1 MSTLFL
7 VATPIGNMGDLSPR
21 AIDHLRTAGLV
32 CCEDTR
38 RTGLMLHN
46 LGIDVP
52 LLRVD
57 EHTELATVDRIVQVL
72 DRGQSVCLVTDAGSP
87 GISDPGSRLV
97 AAIIDRGHEVSAVPG
112 PTALVMAL
120 GISGLPT
127 DRFVFEGFLPRR
139 GQERSERLDEVA
151 RQSRTS
157 IIYEAPH
164 RLARTLVDLS
174 SHCGGDRRVAV
185 CRELTK
191 LHEETW
197 RGTLVEAA
205 AHFTDH
211 EPVGEFVIVLA
222 GAPPAPGATAGAI
235 DRALTESLDT
245 GASTK
250 DAAAQVADALSI
262 SKKVAYDR
270 ALALQSERRADRDQ
284 SGRGASAN

>member
-21 AIDHLRTAGLV
+21 AIDHLRNAGLV

-46 LGIDVP
+46 LGIDAP

-57 EHTELATVDRIVQVL
+57 EHTELAAVDRIADVL

-112 PTALVMAL
+112 PAALVMAL

-151 RQSRTS
+151 GQPRTT

-174 SHCGGDRRVAV
+174 SHCGGDRRIAV

-197 RGTLVEAA
+197 RGTLAEAA
-205 AHFTDH
+205 THFTDH
-211 EPVGEFVIVLA
+211 EPMGEFVIVLA
-222 GAPPAPGATAGAI
+222 GAPPAPGATAADI
-235 DRALTESLDT
+235 DRALTERLDT

-250 DAAAQVADALSI
+250 DAAAHVADVLSI

-270 ALALQSERRADRDQ
+270 ALALQSERRTERDQ
-284 SGRGASAN
+284 SGRGASAS

>member
-1 MSTLFL
+1 MSVLFL

-57 EHTELATVDRIVQVL
+57 EHTELAAVDRITGVL

-97 AAIIDRGHEVSAVPG
+97 AAVIERGHEVSAVPG
-112 PTALVMAL
+112 PAALIMAL
-120 GISGLPT
+120 GVSGLPT

-139 GQERSERLDEVA
+139 GQDRSERLDDVA
-151 RQSRTS
+151 QQSRTVVL
-157 IIYEAPH
+157 YEAPH
-164 RLARTLVDLS
+164 RLTRTLVDLS

-197 RGTLVEAA
+197 RGTLAEAS

-211 EPVGEFVIVLA
+211 EPTGEFVIVLA
-222 GAPPAPGATAGAI
+222 GASPGPGATAAEI
-235 DRALTESLDT
+235 DRALSESLDT
-245 GASTK
+245 GASTR
-250 DAAAQVADALSI
+250 DAAAHVADALKV

-270 ALALQSERRADRDQ
+270 ALALQSARRGERDQ

>member
-1 MSTLFL
+1 MSTLVL

-21 AIDHLRTAGLV
+21 AVDHLRTAGLV

-57 EHTELATVDRIVQVL
+57 EHTELAAVDRIVDVL

-97 AAIIDRGHEVSAVPG
+97 AAIIERGHDVSAVPG
-112 PTALVMAL
+112 PAALIMAL
-120 GISGLPT
+120 GVSGLPT

-139 GQERSERLDEVA
+139 GQERSERLDDVA
-151 RQSRTS
+151 RQSRTV

-164 RLARTLVDLS
+164 RLTRTLADLS
-174 SHCGGDRRVAV
+174 AHCGGDRLVAV
-185 CRELTK
+185 SRELTK

-197 RGTLVEAA
+197 RGTLAA
-205 AHFTDH
+205 ATAHFTDH
-211 EPVGEFVIVLA
+211 EPMGEFVIVLA
-222 GAPPAPGATAGAI
+222 GAPPGPGATEADI
-235 DRALTESLDT
+235 DRALTDSLAT

-250 DAAAQVADALSI
+250 DAAAQVADTLSI

-270 ALALQSERRADRDQ
+270 ALALQSERRAVRDQ